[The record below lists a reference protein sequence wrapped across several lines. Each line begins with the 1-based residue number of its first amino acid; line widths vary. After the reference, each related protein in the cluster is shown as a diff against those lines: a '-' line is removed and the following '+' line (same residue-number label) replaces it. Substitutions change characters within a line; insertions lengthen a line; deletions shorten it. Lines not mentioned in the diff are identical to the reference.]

1 MFNFRTDMA
10 IERNDIY
17 KKQNNIENQIDGI
30 ETEEEEKDQI
40 KISRVKILN
49 EQGEKALA
57 KPKGDYVTLDVKNI
71 KTVDEEGIEKIAEIL
86 GDELR
91 EIIKNIYQIQ
101 KIY

>member
-57 KPKGDYVTLDVKNI
+57 KPKGDYVTLDVK
-71 KTVDEEGIEKIAEIL
+71 KY
-86 GDELR
+86 
-91 EIIKNIYQIQ
+91 KNSR
-101 KIY
+101 